1 MNLLNGF
8 VINGK
13 ELAYASVSNFSNFI
27 YNHFN
32 NPWLILLIVPL
43 AVILYLFFKRNIF
56 NIDSDFKNRKLIFLT
71 RVIIIF
77 FLLIAISGPFIEKLS
92 VVQGNPKL
100 KIFVDNS
107 TSMEL
112 FDNSVLTKLVS
123 NLKQHIPVEI
133 NFISSGDK
141 SNIADNIISGMR
153 RYDQVLLFTDGNNN
167 AGVDIGDAALN
178 AVSIGGT
185 INIVNIAPVNF
196 DASVAV
202 LGVDKTTASAEE
214 DYVISI
220 KKTDKD
226 KSTKL
231 IVEVDGEEVINDNI
245 KKEQTVIKKRFT
257 EGYHTIHAKIE
268 SDDYFL
274 NNNEFFKTVKV
285 VPRPKILFI
294 TKGADDLIE
303 LFSPLYD
310 ITVVDNFPENSDGL
324 NDYTAVIVD
333 NIDASELDKHVNLFA
348 DFITEGNGMFVI
360 GGGEFFF
367 FCGF

>member
-274 NNNEFFKTVKV
+274 LNNEFFKTVKV
-285 VPRPKILFI
+285 VPRPKVLVIS
-294 TKGADDLIE
+294 KSADDLLT
-303 LFSPLYD
+303 LFNSLY
-310 ITVVDNFPENSDGL
+310 
-324 NDYTAVIVD
+324 
-333 NIDASELDKHVNLFA
+333 
-348 DFITEGNGMFVI
+348 
-360 GGGEFFF
+360 
-367 FCGF
+367 